1 VESKHLKVCDL
12 GTKFNFKDYSD
23 DERSVVSLT
32 EGKIALS
39 NLMQQ
44 SNDRILIPGQH
55 AVLEKRSGIIS
66 VEKAPVEIS
75 KQWTAGIVTFKGEKP
90 GEIAKDLERYYDINI
105 SLKGD
110 KTTNRHL
117 CKELHL
123 LESTTCFDAWSTF

>member
-1 VESKHLKVCDL
+1 MESKHLKVRDL
-12 GTKFNFKDYSD
+12 GTEFNFKDYPD

-44 SNDRILIPGQH
+44 SSDRILIPGQH

-75 KQWTAGIVTFKGEKP
+75 KQWIAGIITFNGEKL
-90 GEIAKDLERYYDINI
+90 GKITKDLERYYDINI
-105 SLKGD
+105 FLKRRQ
-110 KTTNRHL
+110 NN
-117 CKELHL
+117 
-123 LESTTCFDAWSTF
+123 

>member
-1 VESKHLKVCDL
+1 MESKHLKVRDL
-12 GTKFNFKDYSD
+12 GTEFNFKDYPD

-32 EGKIALS
+32 EGKIALR
-39 NLMQQ
+39 NLIQQ

-66 VEKAPVEIS
+66 VEKAQVEIS
-75 KQWTAGIVTFKGEKP
+75 KRWIAGIVTFNGEKP
-90 GEIAKDLERYYDINI
+90 GEIAKDLERYYDIDI

-110 KTTNRHL
+110 RTANRHL

-123 LESTTCFDAWSTF
+123 PESTTCFDAWSTF